1 VSDANKPLLLANE
14 AFLPYLVDAL
24 LLDPNHKRA
33 GMDMELKAWCQQ
45 YHCEAITQLAVFE
58 PAREALRRDES
69 VVPALEV
76 RP

>member
-1 VSDANKPLLLANE
+1 MSDANKPLLLANE

-33 GMDMELKAWCQQ
+33 GMGMELKAWCQQ
-45 YHCEAITQLAVFE
+45 YLCEAITQLAVFE